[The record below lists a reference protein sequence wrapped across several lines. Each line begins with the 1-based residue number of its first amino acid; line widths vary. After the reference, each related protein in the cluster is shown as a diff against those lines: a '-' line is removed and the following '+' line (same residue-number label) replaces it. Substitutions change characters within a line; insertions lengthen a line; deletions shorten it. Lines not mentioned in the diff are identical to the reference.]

1 MQKLIDHQ
9 EFGGMRMAFH
19 LEGAATEG
27 TAILEFP
34 SIEAAKAWYSSPFYR
49 QRWLGNK
56 RRITDGPSKDL
67 PAGRSYRSTRIPG

>member
-9 EFGGMRMAFH
+9 EFGGIRKAFH

-34 SIEAAKAWYSSPFYR
+34 SIETAKA
-49 QRWLGNK
+49 
-56 RRITDGPSKDL
+56 
-67 PAGRSYRSTRIPG
+67 